1 MKSKSTLIERGVLV
15 VESSGDDAAIIG
27 EAKALKAMAVRMT
40 AEVLFTSAESVW

>member
-1 MKSKSTLIERGVLV
+1 MLF

-27 EAKALKAMAVRMT
+27 DTKALKAMADRMT